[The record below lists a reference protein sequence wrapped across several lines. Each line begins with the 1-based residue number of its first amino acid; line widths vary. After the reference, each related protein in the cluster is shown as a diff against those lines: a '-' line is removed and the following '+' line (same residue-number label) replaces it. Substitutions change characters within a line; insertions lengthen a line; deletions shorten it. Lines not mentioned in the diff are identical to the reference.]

1 MKIEVDGALDI
12 QKALAELG
20 DPRAV
25 RTALR
30 STLRKAARP
39 MLEKIRSKA
48 REDKGTLKRSV
59 KMAAAKGERFDSPE
73 FGIVIGI
80 DANEDPARE
89 VVRKTKSGRG
99 KGGTYRDPGVAGV
112 AVIEEFGRP
121 GEAANPFFRP
131 GFDEEGDATIR
142 RFGEEAGPIIE
153 KTAARLAKKRGGG

>member
-1 MKIEVDGALDI
+1 MRIDVDGLTDLQAALR
-12 QKALAELG
+12 ELG

-30 STLRKAARP
+30 ATLRKAGKP
-39 MLEKIRSKA
+39 MLEKIRGKV
-48 REDKGTLKRSV
+48 REDKGNLKRSV
-59 KMAAAKGERFDSPE
+59 KMAAAKGESLDSPE

-80 DANEDPARE
+80 DANEEPARY
-89 VVRKTKSGRG
+89 VTRKTRSNGG

-131 GFDEEGDATIR
+131 GFDEEGEATIR

-153 KTAARLAKKRGGG
+153 KTAARLARKRGGG

>member
-1 MKIEVDGALDI
+1 MKIEVEGLTDLQAALR
-12 QKALAELG
+12 ELG

-30 STLRKAARP
+30 ATLRKAGKP
-39 MLEKIRSKA
+39 MLEKARNKA
-48 REDKGTLKRSV
+48 REDKGNLRRSV
-59 KMAAAKGERFDSPE
+59 KMAAAKGERPDSPQ

-80 DANEDPARE
+80 DANEEPARY
-89 VVRKTKSGRG
+89 VTRKTKSGRG

-131 GFDEEGDATIR
+131 AFDEEGEATIR
-142 RFGEEAGPIIE
+142 RFGEEAGQVIE
-153 KTAARLAKKRGGG
+153 RAAERLAKKRGKG